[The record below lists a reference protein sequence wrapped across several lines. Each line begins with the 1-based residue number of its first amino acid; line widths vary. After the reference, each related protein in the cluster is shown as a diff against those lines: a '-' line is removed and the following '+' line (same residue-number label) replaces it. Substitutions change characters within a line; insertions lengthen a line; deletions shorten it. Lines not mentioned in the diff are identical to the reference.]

1 MTREYAFPSWDTAP
15 RNVEEAIRSVEA
27 VIAWEQM
34 IGEPIPLHWG
44 IVLTNHLM
52 LDIMQ
57 RIKELED
64 VWND

>member
-1 MTREYAFPSWDTAP
+1 
-15 RNVEEAIRSVEA
+15 VEEAIRSVEA